1 MLIIKNINNITNII
15 MPDIDIIVLLSI
27 HIPITTPIMD
37 NIIMIY
43 NIISNI
49 VVCRKFIII
58 KLSQMFRHY
67 SLYVYRIN
75 NNRATIKNTWRKF
88 RFLQKLLQ
96 VHHHPFRT
104 IHRVTST
111 SQNQYN
117 AHLQRHLYPL
127 NRTHKFLYQNLH

>member
-1 MLIIKNINNITNII
+1 MLIIKNINNITNIK
-15 MPDIDIIVLLSI
+15 MTDIDVIVLLSI

-67 SLYVYRIN
+67 SLYVYQIS
-75 NNRATIKNTWRKF
+75 NNRATIKN
-88 RFLQKLLQ
+88 
-96 VHHHPFRT
+96 
-104 IHRVTST
+104 
-111 SQNQYN
+111 N
-117 AHLQRHLYPL
+117 
-127 NRTHKFLYQNLH
+127 

>member
-1 MLIIKNINNITNII
+1 

-58 KLSQMFRHY
+58 KLFKYFVIIVYMF
-67 SLYVYRIN
+67 
-75 NNRATIKNTWRKF
+75 TE
-88 RFLQKLLQ
+88 
-96 VHHHPFRT
+96 
-104 IHRVTST
+104 
-111 SQNQYN
+111 
-117 AHLQRHLYPL
+117 
-127 NRTHKFLYQNLH
+127 

>member
-1 MLIIKNINNITNII
+1 

-58 KLSQMFRHY
+58 KLFQIFRHY

-75 NNRATIKNTWRKF
+75 NNRATIKNNWRKF
-88 RFLQKLLQ
+88 HF
-96 VHHHPFRT
+96 V
-104 IHRVTST
+104 
-111 SQNQYN
+111 
-117 AHLQRHLYPL
+117 
-127 NRTHKFLYQNLH
+127 

>member
-1 MLIIKNINNITNII
+1 

-58 KLSQMFRHY
+58 KMFRHY
-67 SLYVYRIN
+67 SLYVYQIS
-75 NNRATIKNTWRKF
+75 NNRATIKN
-88 RFLQKLLQ
+88 
-96 VHHHPFRT
+96 
-104 IHRVTST
+104 
-111 SQNQYN
+111 N
-117 AHLQRHLYPL
+117 
-127 NRTHKFLYQNLH
+127 